1 VVCVDPGTHRVSGLL
16 SASLTVA
23 FGAPVR
29 ALFFH
34 TATALRA
41 RVSVALLQNSPSTIM
56 PDDTLADQIDRL
68 LADAQALASALDDGP
83 DGRRKRRAHRLR
95 ETAGV
100 LLILSERLA
109 RQTGNERM
117 VTLDNHGDGTGTASV
132 TVSLDDGID
141 AVLADN

>member
-1 VVCVDPGTHRVSGLL
+1 
-16 SASLTVA
+16 
-23 FGAPVR
+23 
-29 ALFFH
+29 
-34 TATALRA
+34 
-41 RVSVALLQNSPSTIM
+41 M

-83 DGRRKRRAHRLR
+83 DGRTKRRAHRLR
-95 ETAGV
+95 ETVGV

-109 RQTGNERM
+109 RDEGNERM
-117 VTLDNHGDGTGTASV
+117 VTLDNHGDGTGAASF